1 MKEDAVIEHLMDIKE
16 RMSRVE
22 EKIDSHVEMS
32 AKRDAKLDAV
42 EQDVIKAKASLKTI
56 RWISGLVLISVPA
69 TVAAVSRVLKG

>member
-42 EQDVIKAKASLKTI
+42 ESEVIKAKASLKTI

-69 TVAAVSRVLKG
+69 TVAAVSKVLKG